1 MKILAIALLFAPTM
15 TLAACPPVP
24 DRSAEQSALMAQIR
38 DTTSEADA
46 QVINNQLWKI
56 WTTAPDDI
64 AQEILQSGM
73 ERRRV
78 YDLAGATEAFDRL
91 IAYCPDYS
99 EGYNQRAFVHFIRE
113 AYDLS
118 LADLERTLEITPDH
132 IGAAS
137 GKALSLI
144 NMGRE
149 LEGQI
154 ALRHAL
160 TLHPWLSERALL
172 KPLEDVTPKGQ
183 ETDL

>member
-1 MKILAIALLFAPTM
+1 MAALRETGSE
-15 TLAACPPVP
+15 T
-24 DRSAEQSALMAQIR
+24 EAQPLN
-38 DTTSEADA
+38 T
-46 QVINNQLWKI
+46 QLWEI
-56 WTTAPDDI
+56 WTTAPDEI
-64 AQEILQSGM
+64 AQEILDSGM
-73 ERRRV
+73 ERRRI
-78 YDLAGATEAFDRL
+78 YDLAGAEQAFDRL
-91 IAYCPDYS
+91 IAYCPHYA